1 MPFSASAFSITRRQT
16 KKASEETSLLFHMI
30 SGGPRPVAPFS
41 HAVETDG
48 FVFVTGQMPDTP
60 AAPGVLPEGIEAQT
74 RAVMENLRVVLAGVG
89 LGLEHVVMSRIYLT
103 RFKDDYAAMNE
114 TYRSY
119 FPQDRLPARTCV
131 GVTGLA
137 YDALIEIDLVC
148 RRPA

>member
-1 MPFSASAFSITRRQT
+1 
-16 KKASEETSLLFHMI
+16 MI
-30 SGGPRPVAPFS
+30 SGGPKPVAPFS

-60 AAPGVLPEGIEAQT
+60 AKPGVLPDGIEAQT
-74 RAVMENLRVVLAGVG
+74 RAVMENLNVVLAG
-89 LGLEHVVMSRIYLT
+89 LGLNFEHIVMSRIYLT

-114 TYRSY
+114 TYRGY